1 LAESKVFPNFE
12 NSKDKL
18 MSKTLLNKISKVDSG
33 KSFRHRI
40 ADDPNGS
47 CWVIQM
53 KDISNEQ
60 LAITGSPQSIL
71 LDEVNP
77 SQLLQ
82 KGDILFMAKG
92 NNNFAVMYDSDQP
105 AVAVSLFFIVR
116 PKRDKVNPEYLAWFL
131 NSPTAQGYFHERRLG
146 ASVGNIRKEA
156 LEGLEVE
163 LPSLERQGQIARLNK
178 LLRDEKLLTNEYLE
192 KKELFMNQTML
203 NLTTI

>member
-1 LAESKVFPNFE
+1 
-12 NSKDKL
+12 

-33 KSFRHRI
+33 KSFRQRI
-40 ADDPNGS
+40 EDDPNGG

-53 KDISNEQ
+53 KDISNER
-60 LAITGSPQSIL
+60 LVITGSPQSIL

-77 SQLLQ
+77 NQLLR

-92 NNNFAVMYDSDQP
+92 NNNFAVLYNSDQP

-116 PKRDKVNPEYLAWFL
+116 PKQDEVNPEYLAWFL
-131 NSPTAQGYFHERRLG
+131 NSPTAQAYFHERRLG

-163 LPSLERQGQIARLNK
+163 LPSLERQGQVATLNK
-178 LLRDEKLLTNEYLE
+178 LMREEKKLTYEYLE
-192 KKELFMNQTML
+192 KKELFLNQIML
-203 NLTTI
+203 NLIK